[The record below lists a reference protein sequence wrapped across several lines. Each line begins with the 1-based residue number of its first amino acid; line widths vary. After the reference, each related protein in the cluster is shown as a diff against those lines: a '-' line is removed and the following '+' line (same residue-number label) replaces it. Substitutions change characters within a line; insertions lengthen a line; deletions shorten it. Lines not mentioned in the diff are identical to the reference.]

1 MSITNGKD
9 TSRSQAFT
17 YDPLNRLTSAWD
29 TSHWGNAYSY
39 DSWGNLLQ
47 KNLMSGKPAGENQVV
62 NADAYNHLIG
72 YSYDAAGNMTHDDTN
87 GLKYNYDQENRI
99 TGTAAY
105 PYLYD
110 GGGNRVRKVS
120 GSESTTYWYASPGII
135 AESDASGNFTNYVFW
150 AGARL
155 ARNVNGDI
163 KYYVTDH
170 LHSTDMFVEKTGTVL
185 AAQHFYP
192 WGGTVPGVGVSTSN
206 NHYKFTGKER
216 DSESGLDYFG
226 ARYYS
231 NGLGRFISADWSAT
245 PIPVPYAD
253 FGDPQSLNLYT
264 YVRNLPTTQFDA
276 DGHCIPHCTDDA
288 VQWVANR
295 TTSDIQI
302 SGGAQGAAND
312 AGIGAAK
319 GTGSFTYHSVMD
331 SNPLTGLVDHF
342 VGEPTALQGSNQ
354 TQTDAKVVT
363 IVIETVATILFGPKA
378 GAAEGEG
385 AGAGAGARAGE
396 SVPKE
401 GIYEGADAT
410 APGRNYVGQSGDIP
424 SRVAQHEASGKF
436 APGTKVAGGGPRLPR
451 SFPLPLDTPGWAGG
465 RQLHHSF
472 CT

>member
-1 MSITNGKD
+1 MESSMMRRKRRWRNSPICTEPALLQVEKSNGSTTPRTGTLYWYMSLGIVGESD
-9 TSRSQAFT
+9 
-17 YDPLNRLTSAWD
+17 LT
-29 TSHWGNAYSY
+29 
-39 DSWGNLLQ
+39 GNLQSEYLFFD
-47 KNLMSGKPAGENQVV
+47 GERVARKDFPGNTVAYYFSDHLKTASV
-62 NADAYNHLIG
+62 ITDAV
-72 YSYDAAGNMTHDDTN
+72 
-87 GLKYNYDQENRI
+87 
-99 TGTAAY
+99 GTI
-105 PYLYD
+105 
-110 GGGNRVRKVS
+110 K
-120 GSESTTYWYASPGII
+120 
-135 AESDASGNFTNYVFW
+135 AESDY
-150 AGARL
+150 
-155 ARNVNGDI
+155 
-163 KYYVTDH
+163 
-170 LHSTDMFVEKTGTVL
+170 
-185 AAQHFYP
+185 YP
-192 WGGTVPGVGVSTSN
+192 WGGELQFTNSDS

-216 DSESGLDYFG
+216 DSETRLDYFG

-245 PIPVPYAD
+245 PIPVPYAN
-253 FGDPQSLNLYT
+253 FTDPQSLNLYT

-276 DGHCIPHCTDDA
+276 DGHCIPHCPDDA

-331 SNPLTGLVDHF
+331 SNPLTGLVDHL

-436 APGTKVAGGGPRLPR
+436 APGTKVAGGWPRLPS
-451 SFPLPLDTPGWAGG
+451 SFPVPLDTRGWAGG
-465 RQLHHSF
+465 RDFQHSF